1 MAVSLLEKQV
11 LDLILWRHADAEDGM
26 LDDARKLTA
35 KGEKQAQ
42 QVGRWLKTQ
51 LPEGAR
57 ILVSPA
63 KRAQQT
69 ASALGLEFETTREVG
84 TGASVV
90 SVLTAAG
97 WPDAKGAVVVVGH
110 QPTLGRI
117 AAALLSGTEAD
128 WNFKKGGVWWL
139 SNRLRNDETQTV
151 LRAVMSPE
159 FLPKV
164 G

>member
-1 MAVSLLEKQV
+1 MAVLLSEGWA
-11 LDLILWRHADAEDGM
+11 LDLILWRHADAEDGV

-42 QVGRWLKTQ
+42 QVGRWLKSH

-63 KRAQQT
+63 KRALQT
-69 ASALGLEFETTREVG
+69 ASALGREFETTREVG

-90 SVLTAAG
+90 SVLAAAG
-97 WPDAKGAVVVVGH
+97 WPDAKDAVVVVGH

-117 AAALLSGTEAD
+117 AAALLSGVEAD
-128 WNFKKGGVWWL
+128 WSIKKGGVWWF
-139 SNRLRNDETQTV
+139 SNRLHDDDTQIV

-159 FLPKV
+159 FI
-164 G
+164 